1 MAPGWPRATR
11 KRSRP
16 DRGGV
21 RLQLIIYTGIPYPV
35 PFGYKRQSS
44 YEVRTKAATAMN
56 SDEASHPRG
65 RSRERRPAESD
76 ERREARLHRRRERS
90 RERRATESPQHR
102 EERLAKRRRRDKA
115 KRMARST
122 NRHQRRQ
129 QLCSEST
136 ESRESRLQQMR
147 LNQQRVLAT
156 ETPEETEAVKVKV
169 IEVKNEEKMKNGL
182 IKQECVV
189 SDSTG
194 TARIT
199 AWEDNVDLFVE
210 NNSYS
215 LTGVTVRSFKGKSF

>member
-1 MAPGWPRATR
+1 MR

-156 ETPEETEAVKVKV
+156 ETPEETEARLHRARVSQQRVLAINACHKQPQNLSYVLKMNAKCSLVSAQLLKRYAAATTSAWRRYCLVKDLMLIAM
-169 IEVKNEEKMKNGL
+169 IEV
-182 IKQECVV
+182 
-189 SDSTG
+189 
-194 TARIT
+194 
-199 AWEDNVDLFVE
+199 
-210 NNSYS
+210 
-215 LTGVTVRSFKGKSF
+215 